1 MGGRG
6 SGRTGGFGALIDKT
20 DDYHSVDLAWMR
32 RQGCLAHGSS
42 GALTWSRGETATG
55 SIRYRVE
62 LDGLRLLYRT
72 RRPDADWQAIDELV
86 PFAYSRSNYRGRRN
100 WFECPTCRRR
110 CRILYGGSYF
120 RCRRCHSLKYDTQ
133 YSSPFS
139 SGASRV
145 LRIRQRLGDKGSID
159 DPFPEKPK
167 GMHWKTY
174 ERLQVEADHLQG
186 RWAAGLMKHLG
197 LFDRNA

>member
-72 RRPDADWQAIDELV
+72 RRPDSRQA
-86 PFAYSRSNYRGRRN
+86 FRTGQQGTGR
-100 WFECPTCRRR
+100 
-110 CRILYGGSYF
+110 
-120 RCRRCHSLKYDTQ
+120 
-133 YSSPFS
+133 
-139 SGASRV
+139 A
-145 LRIRQRLGDKGSID
+145 GD
-159 DPFPEKPK
+159 
-167 GMHWKTY
+167 
-174 ERLQVEADHLQG
+174 QVAPVV
-186 RWAAGLMKHLG
+186 
-197 LFDRNA
+197 